1 MWLLTMGVSSMYRSH
16 RSVSE
21 AHQRQIV
28 HIPEGLESI
37 LNDPFSDIIQLE
49 EKLVRRDASA
59 LEIDTP
65 PQSTEN
71 E

>member
-1 MWLLTMGVSSMYRSH
+1 
-16 RSVSE
+16 
-21 AHQRQIV
+21 V